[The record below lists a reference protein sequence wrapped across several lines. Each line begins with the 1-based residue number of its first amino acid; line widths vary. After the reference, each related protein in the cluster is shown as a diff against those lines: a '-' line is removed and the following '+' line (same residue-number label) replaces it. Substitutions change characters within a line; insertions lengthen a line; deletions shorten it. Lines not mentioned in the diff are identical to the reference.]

1 MKTMVEKK
9 LKFEDDLIGYDDE
22 IYDDGMSNT
31 GALYRYATS
40 EYLTMLACYNDG
52 SRKPRQIS

>member
-1 MKTMVEKK
+1 MVEKK